1 MAVPR
6 AVGAVRK
13 PVHALEAAITA
24 TIERWDMLA
33 GVDRLGVA
41 VSGGADSLAL
51 LAALHGLDLSVDL
64 VPVHVHQ
71 HPLHQR
77 PDVLRAFVERS
88 FGLTTVVIE
97 ADTSVAAGELIA
109 QGKAPCR
116 ACAPVRAEQ
125 LGEAA
130 TTLDLDALALGHHLD
145 DAMATLL
152 MNMFHGRGVDTMKPV
167 ARRRSHLAMP
177 ILRPMLLVAEREV
190 KLASPAGDSGLF
202 DCGMCTVHA
211 NERARAAR
219 FVSDMFE
226 RHEPSPLYAAE
237 LVGSLADRA
246 PRSASS
252 RGRRRPR

>member
-1 MAVPR
+1 
-6 AVGAVRK
+6 
-13 PVHALEAAITA
+13 LEAAIAA

-33 GVDRLGVA
+33 DVDRLGVA

-51 LAALHGLDLSVDL
+51 LSALHGLELSLDL

-77 PDVLRAFVERS
+77 PEVLGAFIERS

-97 ADTSVAAGELIA
+97 ADTSLAAGELIA
-109 QGKAPCR
+109 RGKAPCR

-130 TTLDLDALALGHHLD
+130 TTLDLGALALGHHLD
-145 DAMATLL
+145 DAMATML
-152 MNMFHGRGVDTMKPV
+152 MNMFHGRGVDTMRPV
-167 ARRRSHLAMP
+167 ARRRRHRAVP
-177 ILRPMLLVAEREV
+177 VLRPMLLVAERDV
-190 KLASPAGDSGLF
+190 KLASPAGANGLF
-202 DCGMCTVHA
+202 GCGMCTVHA
-211 NERARAAR
+211 SERARATT

-226 RHEPSPLYAAE
+226 RHEPSSFFAAE
-237 LVGSLADRA
+237 LVRSLADRA
-246 PRSASS
+246 PRSPSS